1 MASAI
6 YKCSMFVIIQN
17 GKSYQKL
24 IFTLNGFNKDET
36 RAEYDFFE
44 GNTVG
49 FPCVVHVLS
58 VCFFYVESDLLL
70 KEAAGRDT
78 FVFGLWSRPVV
89 SI

>member
-1 MASAI
+1 
-6 YKCSMFVIIQN
+6 MFVTIQN

-44 GNTVG
+44 GSTVG

-58 VCFFYVESDLLL
+58 VCLFLLR
-70 KEAAGRDT
+70 GI
-78 FVFGLWSRPVV
+78 GPVTEG
-89 SI
+89 SGWKGYICIWTLE